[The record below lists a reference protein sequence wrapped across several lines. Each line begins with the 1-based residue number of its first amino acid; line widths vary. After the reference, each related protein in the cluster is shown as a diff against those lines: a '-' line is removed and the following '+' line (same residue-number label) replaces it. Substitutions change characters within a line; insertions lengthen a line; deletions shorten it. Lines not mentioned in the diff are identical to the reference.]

1 MCILESGKIKNLMEL
16 EKYILIM
23 VNFLKVKF
31 KMVMHK
37 ESVDMYIVQATIFK
51 VM

>member
-1 MCILESGKIKNLMEL
+1 MFMLESGKIKNIMEL

-23 VNFLKVKF
+23 VNFFKVKF

-37 ESVDMYIVQATIFK
+37 ESVDIYIVQVTIFK